1 MKKIYSL
8 LLLTVVILC
17 SCDNNDDN
25 SNVIDS
31 TTVTLNLQG
40 KLSSPESEF
49 TGVFKD
55 EPVGSYSYK
64 NTFVDQTG
72 YFVFDSYVTSY
83 SSFGG
88 GFTYTNKTDKTTT
101 GYTNNSAITGTGK
114 LSATYMTVNPSAYS
128 TDKFHFA
135 GNLSHTIK
143 GMYVTNSTY
152 AYLSMK
158 NGDNIAKKFVD
169 GDWLKLTVT
178 GLDAQGNT
186 TGTVD
191 FYLADYR
198 NGKKILIDQW
208 TWVDLSALGQAAE
221 VKFSMTSTDNGNWGM
236 NTPAYFCMDG
246 FTIEL

>member
-25 SNVIDS
+25 SSVIDS
-31 TTVTLNLQG
+31 STVVLNLQG
-40 KLSSPESEF
+40 KLDKPEAEF
-49 TGVFKD
+49 TGIYEGDPAVT
-55 EPVGSYSYK
+55 YSYK

-72 YFVFDSYVTSY
+72 YFVFDSYVSSY
-83 SSFGG
+83 LSFGG
-88 GFTYTNKTDKTTT
+88 GFTYTNKTDKTTA
-101 GYTNNSAITGTGK
+101 GFTNNSAITGTGK
-114 LSATYMTVNPSAYS
+114 ISATYMTVNPSAYA

-135 GNLSHTIK
+135 GNISHTIK

-158 NGDNIAKKFVD
+158 NGDNVAKKFAD
-169 GDWLKLTVT
+169 GSWFKLTVT
-178 GLDAQGNT
+178 GLDESGNA
-186 TGTVD
+186 TGTAEI
-191 FYLADYR
+191 YLADYR
-198 NGKKILIDQW
+198 NGKKIMLDQW
-208 TWVDLSALGQAAE
+208 TWLDLSALGKVAE
-221 VKFSMTSTDNGNWGM
+221 VKFSMSSSDNGDWGM